1 MESSWTPF
9 DYHDDGI
16 TLTREETDRRNKQ
29 VTEMFNRLNS
39 SILLTLL
46 FEKLG
51 EISFDRKDLVHINN
65 YEMPPND
72 TSVNPYDENFTDY
85 IKDIGGHVNVYY
97 NAKTDK
103 ITMRVVSYEEGIH
116 TQKNNETVGFFSI
129 RRPWNVYGIK
139 FPQKEQ
145 NGTV

>member
-1 MESSWTPF
+1 MEANWTPS

-16 TLTREETDRRNKQ
+16 TLTQEETDRRNQ
-29 VTEMFNRLNS
+29 QITEMFNRLNS
-39 SILLTLL
+39 SVLLTLL
-46 FEKLG
+46 FENMG
-51 EISFDRKDLVHINN
+51 ELSFDRKDLIHLNS
-65 YEMPPND
+65 YDMPPSD

-103 ITMRVVSYEEGIH
+103 VTMRVVSYEEGIH

-129 RRPWNVYGIK
+129 RRPWNVYGVK
-139 FPQKEQ
+139 FLEEKE
-145 NGTV
+145 

>member
-1 MESSWTPF
+1 MEANWTPS

-16 TLTREETDRRNKQ
+16 TLTQEETDRRNQ
-29 VTEMFNRLNS
+29 QITEMFNRLNS
-39 SILLTLL
+39 SVLLTLL
-46 FEKLG
+46 FENIG
-51 EISFDRKDLVHINN
+51 ELSFDRKDLIHLNN
-65 YEMPPND
+65 YDMPPSD

-103 ITMRVVSYEEGIH
+103 VTMRVVSYEEGIH

-129 RRPWNVYGIK
+129 RRPWNVYGVK
-139 FPQKEQ
+139 FLEEKE
-145 NGTV
+145 